1 MQIITNIEINA
12 SPSKIWSILS
22 DFDKYPNWNP
32 FVKSVLGEV
41 KTGNKIK
48 VNVQGMDFVP
58 TILEFTKEKELRW
71 KGQLLFKGLFD
82 GEHSFKLVDLK
93 NGTTRFEHCETFK
106 GILVPLFK
114 KKLQTETKAGFI
126 AMNEELKRLS
136 ELK

>member
-32 FVKSVLGEV
+32 FVKSVLGKV

-48 VNVQGMDFVP
+48 VNVQGMDFEP
-58 TILEFTKEKELRW
+58 TILEFTKDKELRW

-93 NGTTRFEHCETFK
+93 NGSTRFEHSETFK

-114 KKLQTETKAGFI
+114 KKLQTDSKAGFI